1 MEKPEALLYDRHAYG
16 NGLDIF
22 TFDDYIENGNLEGVK
37 NVLAALFANITYT
50 LESDPFEHYF
60 QSVIYLVFTLL
71 GKLTQCEMHMFSGRI
86 DCKVETKKYIYLFEF
101 KRDETAESAL
111 EQIESNEY
119 ALSFIADSRK
129 LYRIG
134 VSFDSTT
141 RKLADWK
148 VKE

>member
-1 MEKPEALLYDRHAYG
+1 M
-16 NGLDIF
+16 
-22 TFDDYIENGNLEGVK
+22 
-37 NVLAALFANITYT
+37 
-50 LESDPFEHYF
+50 
-60 QSVIYLVFTLL
+60 
-71 GKLTQCEMHMFSGRI
+71 
-86 DCKVETKKYIYLFEF
+86 ETKKYIYLFEF

-119 ALSFIADSRK
+119 ALPFIADSRK

-134 VSFDSTT
+134 VSFDSKT